1 MSVEARRRARSAMAA
16 TWSHDGGVVQISVYA
31 LMHVLKPNPEV
42 DDCPGNGL
50 HLYYLTG
57 VRATN
62 QVIAFH
68 LIYNRSLACDEGTR
82 LDHCDV
88 ISITSEPGMT
98 IIMLGRLY
106 FMLSYR
112 VTPTIVTPVQ
122 HGRRAT
128 ARPYAV

>member
-1 MSVEARRRARSAMAA
+1 
-16 TWSHDGGVVQISVYA
+16 
-31 LMHVLKPNPEV
+31 
-42 DDCPGNGL
+42 
-50 HLYYLTG
+50 LYYLIG

-68 LIYNRSLACDEGTR
+68 LIYNRSLPCDEGTR
-82 LDHCDV
+82 LDRCDV

-106 FMLSYR
+106 FMLSYW
-112 VTPTIVTPVQ
+112 VTPTVVATVQ
-122 HGRRAT
+122 HGRCAA